1 MGDNYYGYSRTASTY
16 DDDDQENR
24 YQVNF
29 VYPLFF
35 SKIKKIK
42 IVTTYN
48 IISVHHLEMMYM
60 IQLLLKKK

>member
-1 MGDNYYGYSRTASTY
+1 MGDDYYGYSRTASTY

-35 SKIKKIK
+35 PKLRK
-42 IVTTYN
+42 
-48 IISVHHLEMMYM
+48 
-60 IQLLLKKK
+60 LK